1 MTPPLLVALDF
12 AAVLILSVLVA
23 ELARLRFR
31 PAPKLRPVTIMA
43 EPFYEFCRPAEFG
56 PLAVSRG
63 VIDSMRNAMFV
74 DQIMAISDKRYSRWS
89 KSDREQWIWEWV
101 EHRDDY
107 VSSITTW

>member
-1 MTPPLLVALDF
+1 MTLPLLVALDL
-12 AAVLILSVLVA
+12 AAVLILLVLVA

-31 PAPKLRPVTIMA
+31 PRPRPVAIMA
-43 EPFYEFCRPAEFG
+43 EPTYEFCRPAEFG
-56 PLAVSRG
+56 PLAVSRA
-63 VIDSMRNAMFV
+63 VIDKTRNAMFV

-89 KSDREQWIWEWV
+89 KTDREQWIWEWV